1 VKRDSIR
8 RCRALERTAVALNT
22 HGANLTIHTPATQ
35 PIQIGAHPE
44 RTSVRFRSEQ
54 ALDPLRRRDHLA
66 LAEAYLDGAIDIE
79 GDFVEAMRITE
90 VIAPDPIWL
99 ERLRFAARLL
109 LRDRRRLQRESISF
123 HYDIAPDFYLPW
135 LDRSRSYSHGFYTSP
150 TDSLEDAQAR
160 KLSYAVES
168 LGLEP
173 GMDVFDMGG
182 GWGSFL
188 EFAGKQ
194 GIRVH
199 AITISEQQY
208 RFVSE
213 LIRSHDLPCTI
224 ELVDFLDYQP
234 ARQFD
239 AAVFMGT
246 FEHFAD
252 YPWAARFLR
261 ENLKP
266 GGRLYADFCAHDEVQ
281 QVGAFLAKY
290 VWPGTA
296 TYVDRS
302 GLATALEHEGFA
314 ILELVDDTPSYAA
327 TVRDWSNRLERA
339 HTELAS
345 KWGERQVRA
354 FLLYLRA
361 SQYYFEQNKVQAY
374 HLVAARPAGSPT

>member
-1 VKRDSIR
+1 MKRESR
-8 RCRALERTAVALNT
+8 RRYQALEKIAAALE
-22 HGANLTIHTPATQ
+22 GCRANLTILTPALA
-35 PIQIGAHPE
+35 PIRIGAHPE
-44 RTSVRFRSEQ
+44 LAYVRFHTER
-54 ALDPLRRRDHLA
+54 ALEPLRRRDHLA
-66 LAEAYLDGAIDIE
+66 LAEAYLEGEIDIE
-79 GDFVEAMRITE
+79 GEFVEAMRITE
-90 VIAPDPIWL
+90 LIAPDPGWL
-99 ERLRFAARLL
+99 ERLRFAVRLL
-109 LRDRRRLQRESISF
+109 LRDRTALQRESIAF

-135 LDRSRSYSHGFYTSP
+135 LDRWRSYSHGFYESEA
-150 TDSLEDAQAR
+150 DSLDQAQTR
-160 KLSYAVES
+160 KLRFAFDA

-173 GMDVFDMGG
+173 GMEVFDMGG

-188 EFAGKQ
+188 EFAGRL

-213 LIRSHDLPCTI
+213 RIRSHELPCSI

-234 ARQFD
+234 CRRFD
-239 AAVFMGT
+239 GAVFMGT

-266 GGRLYADFCAHDEVQ
+266 GGRLYTDFCAHDEVH

-290 VWPGTA
+290 IWPGTA
-296 TYVDRS
+296 TYVDPRR
-302 GLATALEHEGFA
+302 LRAALESEGFL
-314 ILELVDDTPSYAA
+314 IRDWTDDTSSYAA
-327 TVRDWSNRLERA
+327 TVRDWSDSFEQV
-339 HTELAS
+339 HDQLAD

-361 SQYYFEQNKVQAY
+361 SQYYFEHNKVQAY
-374 HLVAARPAGSPT
+374 HLVAARQP